1 MYGILYLTYTVQ
13 AEVGL
18 YLGKTQY
25 ILSSYLCT
33 LTIFLSEHIS
43 LDNKKQHIF
52 QGFHTGVIKWDDPF
66 CRGSTLM

>member
-1 MYGILYLTYTVQ
+1 MMMYGILYLTYTIQ

-18 YLGKTQY
+18 YLDKTQY

-33 LTIFLSEHIS
+33 LTIFLSDHIS

-52 QGFHTGVIKWDDPF
+52 
-66 CRGSTLM
+66 

>member
-18 YLGKTQY
+18 YLDKTQY

-43 LDNKKQHIF
+43 LDNKNNIF
-52 QGFHTGVIKWDDPF
+52 SRDSTQGSLNGTTHFGEDQP
-66 CRGSTLM
+66 